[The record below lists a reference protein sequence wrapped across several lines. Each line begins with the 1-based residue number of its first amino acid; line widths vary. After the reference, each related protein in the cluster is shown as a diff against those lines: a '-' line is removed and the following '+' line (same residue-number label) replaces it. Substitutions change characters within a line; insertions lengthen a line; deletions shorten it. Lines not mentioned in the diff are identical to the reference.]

1 MANATERVLGSMPA
15 MVTPFTPDVRV
26 DHNAQRR
33 IVDFFL
39 DSGVHGMVVLG
50 SSGEMQGTDWDQRE
64 AAIKTVVD
72 RVNGRVPVI
81 AGAGLPNLKATI
93 EQIKEAEGAGADVA
107 LVVAPYYF
115 PIDQDAMVAWF
126 ERLVSASG
134 IPVMY
139 YHFPRM
145 TKLSADPDTV
155 VRLRDVGVA
164 GMKDSGGLT
173 TYLHEVLTR
182 VRNDAGFPVLLG
194 SDYHLVDALINGAD
208 GCIGLPQNV
217 VPHLSAEMYEAFIAS
232 DLEGANRMQRE
243 AADFLVKLGAAPSG
257 QAAAKAALAKM
268 GLCDRTMAP
277 PFVAATD
284 AQADALWER
293 IASYCRVPAGTA

>member
-1 MANATERVLGSMPA
+1 MANATERIRGSMPA
-15 MVTPFTPDVRV
+15 MVTPFTPEVRV
-26 DHNAQRR
+26 DHEAQRR

-50 SSGEMQGTDWDQRE
+50 SSGEMQGADWDQRE
-64 AAIKTVVD
+64 AAIRTVVE

-126 ERLVSASG
+126 GRLVAASG
-134 IPVMY
+134 IPIMY

-155 VRLRDVGVA
+155 VRLRDAGVA

-182 VRNDAGFPVLLG
+182 VRDDAGFPVLLG

-217 VPHLSAEMYEAFIAS
+217 VPHLSVEIYEAFVGGELA
-232 DLEGANRMQRE
+232 EANRLQRA
-243 AADFLVKLGAAPSG
+243 AADFLVHLGATPSG
-257 QAAAKAALAKM
+257 QAAAKAALEKM
-268 GLCDRTMAP
+268 GICARTMAP
-277 PFVAATD
+277 PFVEATD
-284 AQADALWER
+284 AEADALWER
-293 IASYCRVPAGTA
+293 IKSYCRVPAGAA